1 MSTEN
6 GSNGGHDVAKIIAEL
21 DERGYCVIPS
31 VIPVEKADRVRTI
44 LERILADEAD
54 EVSRERRT
62 PAGGPDSGQAPRSSS
77 IC

>member
-1 MSTEN
+1 MSGEN
-6 GSNGGHDVAKIIAEL
+6 GSNGRHDVAKIIAEL

-62 PAGGPDSGQAPRSSS
+62 QRVARIAVKHPISSS
-77 IC
+77 C